1 MTSPRRACSAAR
13 GVCLDDVTLGMVCR
27 NHGTSDRGRDNRPK
41 LAAVPAWT
49 RDGNSITTVTTRKD
63 FRDALLYLG
72 AVAYLAETANHHP
85 DIAISWN
92 KVTLTLSTHSAGGLT
107 ANDFTLARR
116 ISALSLTARPRAGR
130 ATPTSGAGCRRGGR

>member
-1 MTSPRRACSAAR
+1 MELLTEDQITAE
-13 GVCLDDVTLGMVCR
+13 
-27 NHGTSDRGRDNRPK
+27 
-41 LAAVPAWT
+41 LAAVPAWI
-49 RDGNSITTVTTRKD
+49 RDGDSITTVTTRKD

-116 ISALSLTARPRAGR
+116 ISALS
-130 ATPTSGAGCRRGGR
+130 